1 MSHLQL
7 GFLLGG
13 ELLYFFALVENFAKI
28 KQKMSLLSELF
39 IEIMKT
45 IGIIR
50 PQWELFLTK
59 TKTKWCTCVRNMS
72 RSTECTHPDIIWS
85 TYVTQLSKTTAFQ
98 RYRAKSAQLQ
108 CEHGKLLCANR
119 CAICQYGCH
128 KFWQILCRC
137 KCSTLKSNPRD
148 LKLLSMELS
157 QKQHQMALQLPH
169 TFRPHKVVDLCCQT
183 QDLIIFRNLIIF
195 PLQRSYKQKPPPGK
209 TRDVGRETE
218 HVLSKPGDFLF
229 LDKFTSTGFINRI
242 YNMEVLFW
250 RQRCWTTQETS
261 NTRKKMYE
269 HLTRTLTHYIRIDHT
284 YSFSP
289 FHWEGAG
296 RWHLG
301 GYPPKVWNHLD
312 AGVQNH
318 LIRVSHLQCFTVS

>member
-250 RQRCWTTQETS
+250 RQRCWTSQETS
-261 NTRKKMYE
+261 NTRR
-269 HLTRTLTHYIRIDHT
+269 LVGVAFLASWLLVGGPSVPWLFPSCTLTHYMGVCALDWVKNIMNKVI
-284 YSFSP
+284 
-289 FHWEGAG
+289 
-296 RWHLG
+296 LG
-301 GYPPKVWNHLD
+301 EV
-312 AGVQNH
+312 
-318 LIRVSHLQCFTVS
+318 